1 MNNSTNFLINMLI
14 NKVCTVFMEE
24 PHQARLCQVA
34 DATLFELFQKHL
46 VIFLTL
52 CSDNYVNILHS

>member
-34 DATLFELFQKHL
+34 DATLFELFQGKASL
-46 VIFLTL
+46 FV
-52 CSDNYVNILHS
+52 